1 MPQQKYDHIH
11 QVLKRRIE
19 KGEYPAGQLLPSEN
33 TLIGQF
39 HCSRNT
45 LRRALSE
52 LVREGYVQSRQGLG
66 VYNIYHPMEPVSYS
80 MGVIESF
87 RETAKRTGRKS
98 GTQVILF
105 EEVVAD
111 AKIAHFTG
119 FREGTELFYLQ
130 RIHTVLEKPLIF
142 NHSYF
147 RKDCMPEFT
156 AKIAQ
161 GSIYQYLENTLG
173 MSIVTSKRTITVEKM
188 TELDAKWLD
197 MGDYNCLAVVSNQT
211 YNSDGIQFEFTQSRH
226 HPTIFRF
233 QDNAVRR

>member
-45 LRRALSE
+45 LRRAMSE

-87 RETAKRTGRKS
+87 RESAKRTGRKS
-98 GTQVILF
+98 GTTVILF
-105 EEVVAD
+105 EDLVAD
-111 AKIAHFTG
+111 DAIAQLTG
-119 FREGTELFYLQ
+119 FAVGTELFHLQ
-130 RIHTVLEKPLIF
+130 RIHTVDDKPMIF
-142 NHSYF
+142 NISYF
-147 RKDCMPEFT
+147 RKDCMPELT

-161 GSIYQYLENTLG
+161 GSIYQYLEHTLG

-188 TELDAKWLD
+188 AELDAKWLD
-197 MGDYNCLAVVSNQT
+197 MGEYNCLAVVSNQT

>member
-1 MPQQKYDHIH
+1 MPQEKYTRIH

-45 LRRALSE
+45 LRRAIAE

-87 RETAKRTGRKS
+87 RESAKRTGRKS
-98 GTQVILF
+98 DTKVILF
-105 EEVVAD
+105 EEVQAD
-111 AKIAHFTG
+111 QEIARLTG
-119 FREGTELFYLQ
+119 FEAGTELFHLQ
-130 RIHTVLEKPLIF
+130 RIHTISDKPMIF
-142 NHSYF
+142 NVSYF
-147 RKDCMPEFT
+147 RKDCMPQLT

-161 GSIYQYLENTLG
+161 GSIYQYLENKLG

-188 TELDAKWLD
+188 TELDQKWLD

-211 YNSDGIQFEFTQSRH
+211 YNSNGIQFEFTQSRH

>member
-211 YNSDGIQFEFTQSRH
+211 YNSEGIQFEFTQSRH

-233 QDNAVRR
+233 QDNAIRR

>member
-45 LRRALSE
+45 LRRAMSE

-98 GTQVILF
+98 GQVLSMGP
-105 EEVVAD
+105 
-111 AKIAHFTG
+111 K
-119 FREGTELFYLQ
+119 RL
-130 RIHTVLEKPLIF
+130 VL
-142 NHSYF
+142 
-147 RKDCMPEFT
+147 
-156 AKIAQ
+156 
-161 GSIYQYLENTLG
+161 TLA
-173 MSIVTSKRTITVEKM
+173 IR
-188 TELDAKWLD
+188 
-197 MGDYNCLAVVSNQT
+197 N
-211 YNSDGIQFEFTQSRH
+211 
-226 HPTIFRF
+226 
-233 QDNAVRR
+233 

>member
-1 MPQQKYDHIH
+1 MPQQKYIHIYD
-11 QVLKRRIE
+11 VLKRRIE

-45 LRRALSE
+45 LRRAMSE

-87 RETAKRTGRKS
+87 RESARRTGRNS
-98 GTQVILF
+98 GTKVILF
-105 EEVVAD
+105 EKIVAD
-111 AKIAHFTG
+111 AAIARLTG
-119 FREGTELFYLQ
+119 FEEGTELFFLQ
-130 RIHTVLEKPLIF
+130 RIHTVGEKPLIF
-142 NHSYF
+142 NASYF
-147 RKDCMPEFT
+147 RKDCMPGLT

-161 GSIYQYLENTLG
+161 GSIYQYLEKKLG

-188 TELDAKWLD
+188 TDLDQKWLE

-211 YNSDGIQFEFTQSRH
+211 YNSEGIQFEFTQSRH

>member
-45 LRRALSE
+45 LRRAMSE

-87 RETAKRTGRKS
+87 RESAKRTGRKS
-98 GTQVILF
+98 GTTVILF
-105 EEVVAD
+105 EDLVAD
-111 AKIAHFTG
+111 DAIAQLTG
-119 FREGTELFYLQ
+119 FAVGTELFHLQ
-130 RIHTVLEKPLIF
+130 RIHTVDDKPMIF
-142 NHSYF
+142 NISYF
-147 RKDCMPEFT
+147 RKDCMPELT

-161 GSIYQYLENTLG
+161 GSIYQYLEHTLG

-188 TELDAKWLD
+188 AELDAKWLE

>member
-188 TELDAKWLD
+188 NELDQKWLE

>member
-45 LRRALSE
+45 LRRAMSE

-87 RETAKRTGRKS
+87 RESAKRTGRKS
-98 GTQVILF
+98 GTTVILF
-105 EEVVAD
+105 EELVAD
-111 AKIAHFTG
+111 DAIAQLTG
-119 FREGTELFYLQ
+119 FTVGTELFHLQ
-130 RIHTVLEKPLIF
+130 RIHTVGDKPMIF
-142 NHSYF
+142 NTSYF
-147 RKDCMPEFT
+147 RKDCMPKLT

-188 TELDAKWLD
+188 KKKKKKWLE

>member
-188 TELDAKWLD
+188 TELDATWLD

-211 YNSDGIQFEFTQSRH
+211 YNSEGIQFEFTQSRH

>member
-45 LRRALSE
+45 LRRAMSE

-87 RETAKRTGRKS
+87 RESAKRTGRKS
-98 GTQVILF
+98 GTTVILF
-105 EEVVAD
+105 EELVAD
-111 AKIAHFTG
+111 DAIAQLTG
-119 FREGTELFYLQ
+119 FTVGTELFHLQ
-130 RIHTVLEKPLIF
+130 RIHTVDDKPMIF
-142 NHSYF
+142 NISYF
-147 RKDCMPEFT
+147 RKDCMPELT

-161 GSIYQYLENTLG
+161 GSIYQYLEHTLG

-188 TELDAKWLD
+188 AELDAKWLD
-197 MGDYNCLAVVSNQT
+197 MGEYNCLAVVSNQT

>member
-105 EEVVAD
+105 EEVIAD

-211 YNSDGIQFEFTQSRH
+211 YNSEGIQFEFTQSRH

>member
-1 MPQQKYDHIH
+1 MPQQKYIHIH
-11 QVLKRRIE
+11 DVLKRRIE

-45 LRRALSE
+45 LRRAMSE

-87 RETAKRTGRKS
+87 RESAKRTGRKS

-105 EEVVAD
+105 EEVIAD
-111 AKIAHFTG
+111 AEIAQFTG
-119 FREGTELFYLQ
+119 FNEGTELFYLQ

-142 NHSYF
+142 NLSYF
-147 RKDCMPEFT
+147 RKDCMPGLT
-156 AKIAQ
+156 AKIAK
-161 GSIYQYLENTLG
+161 GSIYQYLEKKLG

-188 TELDAKWLD
+188 TDLDQKWLE

-211 YNSDGIQFEFTQSRH
+211 YNSEGIQFEFTQSRH

>member
-45 LRRALSE
+45 LRRAMSE

-87 RETAKRTGRKS
+87 RESAKRTGRKS
-98 GTQVILF
+98 GTTVIMF
-105 EEVVAD
+105 EELVAD
-111 AKIAHFTG
+111 DAIAQLTG
-119 FREGTELFYLQ
+119 FTVGTELFHLQ
-130 RIHTVLEKPLIF
+130 RIHTVDDKPMIF
-142 NHSYF
+142 NISYF
-147 RKDCMPEFT
+147 RKDCMPELT

-161 GSIYQYLENTLG
+161 GSIYQYLEHTLG

-188 TELDAKWLD
+188 AELDAKWLD
-197 MGDYNCLAVVSNQT
+197 MGEYNCLAVVSNQT

>member
-45 LRRALSE
+45 LRRAMSE

-87 RETAKRTGRKS
+87 RESAKRTGRKS
-98 GTQVILF
+98 GTTVILF
-105 EEVVAD
+105 EELVAD
-111 AKIAHFTG
+111 DAIAQLTG
-119 FREGTELFYLQ
+119 FTVGTELFHLQ
-130 RIHTVLEKPLIF
+130 RIHTAIPAT
-142 NHSYF
+142 S
-147 RKDCMPEFT
+147 
-156 AKIAQ
+156 AKIVCP
-161 GSIYQYLENTLG
+161 N
-173 MSIVTSKRTITVEKM
+173 
-188 TELDAKWLD
+188 
-197 MGDYNCLAVVSNQT
+197 
-211 YNSDGIQFEFTQSRH
+211 
-226 HPTIFRF
+226 
-233 QDNAVRR
+233 

>member
-211 YNSDGIQFEFTQSRH
+211 YNSEGIQFEFTQSRH

>member
-45 LRRALSE
+45 LRRAMSE

-87 RETAKRTGRKS
+87 RESAKRTGRKS
-98 GTQVILF
+98 GTTVILF
-105 EEVVAD
+105 EELVAD
-111 AKIAHFTG
+111 DAIAQLTG
-119 FREGTELFYLQ
+119 FTVGTELFHLQ
-130 RIHTVLEKPLIF
+130 RIHTVGDKPMIF
-142 NHSYF
+142 NISYF
-147 RKDCMPEFT
+147 RKDCMPELT

-161 GSIYQYLENTLG
+161 GSIYQYLEHTLG

-188 TELDAKWLD
+188 AELDAKWLD
-197 MGDYNCLAVVSNQT
+197 MGEYNCLAVVSNQT